1 MAGAFHTGF
10 IMTTTTLAAIVAMLI
25 VALIGQVPTLYNIA
39 AVLVIGLICDMI
51 FTWAFNAGVL
61 RLYMENAEG
70 KKQPAPTNPKIKG
83 AKS

>member
-10 IMTTTTLAAIVAMLI
+10 IMTTTTLDAIVAMLV

-39 AVLVIGLICDMI
+39 AVLVIGLVCDMI

-61 RLYMENAEG
+61 RL
-70 KKQPAPTNPKIKG
+70 
-83 AKS
+83 